1 MNPQDM
7 KPERDPWY
15 RSKTFKRFRRN
26 PLAIVGSLLLLIFVL
41 VALFAPALTANQLAS
56 IRSARPCLRDLG
68 VKRTEV
74 ISKLRN
80 PLDPVFWKA
89 TFAPPKS
96 CYNIPRDGFSPLPK
110 PPTLKQPL
118 RLQWKLVFQ
127 TKIHVPLGSYSFDI
141 PIKFWVPKFSWIAE
155 NWPPSAGKHP
165 MGVSGDSYDIMYGL
179 VWGAR
184 TAFYVGFLVVGIS
197 LAIGIVIGGLSGF
210 IGGMVDNLIMRVTD
224 VMLSFPGLVFV
235 MIIVVIFGNGLAQV
249 MLALAFI
256 RWAGY
261 ARFFRGDILRTKSLD
276 FVDAARAL
284 GGSPLRIFAKH
295 VFPNAIGTLLI
306 IASMDVGAIVLTAAG
321 LSFLGLGAPVGY
333 ADWGQMISFARGY
346 ILGTAQGTPL
356 DFWYVWIY
364 PTIMLVLF
372 GLAWNLLGDAVRD
385 ALDPKS

>member
-7 KPERDPWY
+7 KPKRDPWY

-26 PLAIVGSLLLLIFVL
+26 PLAMVGSLLLLGFIL
-41 VALFAPALTANQLAS
+41 VAFLAPAITAQQLANTP
-56 IRSARPCLRDLG
+56 SARPCLRDLG
-68 VKRTEV
+68 IKRSEAVEV
-74 ISKLRN
+74 LRN
-80 PLDPVFWKA
+80 PLNAVFWRA
-89 TFAPPKS
+89 VLAPPKS
-96 CYNIPRDGFSPLPK
+96 CYNIPRAGFSPLPK
-110 PPTLKQPL
+110 PPSK
-118 RLQWKLVFQ
+118 
-127 TKIHVPLGSYSFDI
+127 
-141 PIKFWVPKFSWIAE
+141 
-155 NWPPSAGKHP
+155 KHP
-165 MGVSGDSYDIMYGL
+165 MGLSGDSYDILYGL
-179 VWGAR
+179 TWGTR

-210 IGGMVDNLIMRVTD
+210 LGGATDNLIMRVTD

-235 MIIVVIFGNGLAQV
+235 MIVSVIFGSGLTTV
-249 MLALAFI
+249 MIALALI

-261 ARFFRGDILRTKSLD
+261 ARFFRGDILRTKAQD

-284 GGSPLRIFAKH
+284 GASPLRVFLKH

-306 IASMDVGAIVLTAAG
+306 LASMDVGAIVLTAAG

-346 ILGTAQGTPL
+346 ILGTAQGTPF

-364 PTIMLVLF
+364 PTLMLVLF

>member
-7 KPERDPWY
+7 KPKRDPWY

-26 PLAIVGSLLLLIFVL
+26 PLAIVGSLLLLGFVV
-41 VALFAPALTANQLAS
+41 VALLAPAITAPQLANTP
-56 IRSARPCLRDLG
+56 SARPCLRDLG
-68 VKRTEV
+68 VKRSEAV
-74 ISKLRN
+74 EALRN
-80 PLDPVFWKA
+80 PLNAVFWKA
-89 TFAPPKS
+89 VLAPPRS
-96 CYNIPRDGFSPLPK
+96 CYNIPRASFSPLPK
-110 PPTLKQPL
+110 PPSK
-118 RLQWKLVFQ
+118 
-127 TKIHVPLGSYSFDI
+127 
-141 PIKFWVPKFSWIAE
+141 
-155 NWPPSAGKHP
+155 KHP
-165 MGVSGDSYDIMYGL
+165 MGLSGDSYDILYGL
-179 VWGAR
+179 TWGTR

-210 IGGMVDNLIMRVTD
+210 LGGATDNLIMRVTD

-235 MIIVVIFGNGLAQV
+235 MIVSVIFGSGLTTV
-249 MLALAFI
+249 MLALALI

-261 ARFFRGDILRTKSLD
+261 ARFFRGDILRTKAQD

-284 GGSPLRIFAKH
+284 GASPLRVFLKH
-295 VFPNAIGTLLI
+295 VLPNAIGTLLI
-306 IASMDVGAIVLTAAG
+306 LASMDVGAIVLTASG

-346 ILGTAQGTPL
+346 ILGTAQGTPF

-364 PTIMLVLF
+364 PTLMLVLF

>member
-1 MNPQDM
+1 VKPHEMNT
-7 KPERDPWY
+7 EREVWY

-26 PLAIVGSLLLLIFVL
+26 PLAVVGTLLLLAFIL

-68 VKRTEV
+68 IKRTEV
-74 ISKLRN
+74 MSRLRN
-80 PLDPVFWKA
+80 PLDPIFWKA

-118 RLQWKLVFQ
+118 RLQWRLVFQ
-127 TKIHVPLGSYSFDI
+127 TKVHVPLGSYSFDI

-179 VWGAR
+179 VWGSR

-210 IGGMVDNLIMRVTD
+210 LGGAVDNLIMRVTD

-235 MIIVVIFGNGLAQV
+235 MIVAVIFGNGLLQV
-249 MLALAFI
+249 MLALALI

-284 GGSPLRIFAKH
+284 GGSPLRIFVKH

-306 IASMDVGAIVLTAAG
+306 IASMDIGAIVLTAAG

-346 ILGTAQGTPL
+346 ILGTAQGTPF

>member
-1 MNPQDM
+1 V
-7 KPERDPWY
+7 KPHEMTAEREVWY

-26 PLAIVGSLLLLIFVL
+26 PLAIVGTLLLLAFVL
-41 VALFAPALTANQLAS
+41 VALFAPAITANQLAT
-56 IRSARPCLRDLG
+56 IRTARPCLRDLG
-68 VKRTEV
+68 IKRTEAV
-74 ISKLRN
+74 SVLRN
-80 PLDPVFWKA
+80 PLNPVFWRA
-89 TFAPPKS
+89 VLVPPKS
-96 CYNIPRDGFSPLPK
+96 CYDIPRDGYSPLPK
-110 PPTLKQPL
+110 PPSK
-118 RLQWKLVFQ
+118 
-127 TKIHVPLGSYSFDI
+127 
-141 PIKFWVPKFSWIAE
+141 
-155 NWPPSAGKHP
+155 KHP
-165 MGVSGDSYDIMYGL
+165 LGVSGDSYDILYGL
-179 VWGAR
+179 VWGSR

-197 LAIGIVIGGLSGF
+197 LAIGIVVGGISGF
-210 IGGMVDNLIMRVTD
+210 IGGAVDNVIMRVTD

-235 MIIVVIFGNGLAQV
+235 MIVAVIFGNGLLQV

-284 GGSPLRIFAKH
+284 GGSPLRIFVKH

-346 ILGTAQGTPL
+346 ILGTAQGTPF